1 MSKMQF
7 LSNVPRAWGNMSEQ
21 KIKKKKI
28 LLPLTIHSSEERQVI
43 NMIKKFKMCI
53 LENCRFLNDDINNNS
68 VTEKA

>member
-1 MSKMQF
+1 MQF

-21 KIKKKKI
+21 KIKKKKFCC
-28 LLPLTIHSSEERQVI
+28 LLLIHSSEERQVI

-53 LENCRFLNDDINNNS
+53 LENCRFFNDDINNNNS